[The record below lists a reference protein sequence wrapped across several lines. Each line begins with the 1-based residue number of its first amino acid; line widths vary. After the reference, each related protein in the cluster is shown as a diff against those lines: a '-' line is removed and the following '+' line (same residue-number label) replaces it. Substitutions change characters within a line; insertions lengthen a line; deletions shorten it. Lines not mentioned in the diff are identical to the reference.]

1 MSCLIVG
8 SEEESEEE
16 NEEESNQ
23 ICLGPETLGRWQ
35 QNGCVEKTK
44 GRERFKQVTGCKLG
58 CTYIPPQGS
67 HLLVRSTT
75 LKKKKKKEKKYNSV
89 LGCSHAGFTFLWALR
104 DSTSFFSLLSYPKT
118 PSKHSAA
125 PGSGPSSV
133 SFCPQDNASC
143 FNCSQGI
150 CY

>member
-44 GRERFKQVTGCKLG
+44 GRERFKQSYWVQAGMHV
-58 CTYIPPQGS
+58 Y
-67 HLLVRSTT
+67 STSRVSPAGKKYNSE
-75 LKKKKKKEKKYNSV
+75 KKKKKKEKKYNSI
-89 LGCSHAGFTFLWALR
+89 LGCSHTGFTFPRALR

-143 FNCSQGI
+143 FNCT
-150 CY
+150 

>member
-1 MSCLIVG
+1 MSRLVVG
-8 SEEESEEE
+8 SEE

-23 ICLGPETLGRWQ
+23 TFWGPETLGRQQ
-35 QNGCVEKTK
+35 QNGCIEKTK

-75 LKKKKKKEKKYNSV
+75 LKKKKKKRNTTLSQAV
-89 LGCSHAGFTFLWALR
+89 PMLVSHSLGPPGIQLF
-104 DSTSFFSLLSYPKT
+104 FFSLLSYPKT
-118 PSKHSAA
+118 SSKHLAA

>member
-1 MSCLIVG
+1 MKMSRLIVG
-8 SEEESEEE
+8 SEE

-23 ICLGPETLGRWQ
+23 TFWGPETPGRWQ

-75 LKKKKKKEKKYNSV
+75 LSQAV
-89 LGCSHAGFTFLWALR
+89 PMLVSHSLGPPGIQLF
-104 DSTSFFSLLSYPKT
+104 FFSLLSYPKT
-118 PSKHSAA
+118 SSKHLAA